1 MPSQVKLTI
10 MVLLLN
16 LVMCIATGCWNNQ
29 DLSETSIA
37 AAMGLDKA
45 EDNKI
50 ELTVQLVNPSALK
63 SAQKGGGSGN
73 KAALTLSKTGDTV
86 FEANRNLLSTAS
98 NKILHNH
105 IQIIV
110 IGETLAR
117 DGLTQILD
125 FLERG
130 NQTNRKAD
138 ILIAK
143 GTTARKILNLQSEL
157 ETIPAINL
165 ADTIDNEDSIGKIKK
180 IMFTDLMK
188 ELATPGKD
196 AAIGGVEIMNDKE
209 QPFIKDIRIEGA
221 AAFKK
226 DKLAFWL
233 NPVQTRGLLFMK
245 DKISSAVINVA
256 NPLDR
261 RTKVAIEVISSKAK
275 TSVELKDGSPV
286 FNIEIN
292 EQGDIVEQQGGG
304 DLSSPEVVE
313 KLKKETERAIA
324 DEVKNS
330 IELALD
336 NQCDLMGFGDILHK
350 KHPQY
355 WNKVKE
361 NWDEELSRVQFN
373 IKVSSNIGRAGLVKT
388 SVLPK

>member
-1 MPSQVKLTI
+1 MPSWIKLIT
-10 MVLLLN
+10 MALLFN
-16 LVMCIATGCWNNQ
+16 LVTCTATGCWNNQ

-63 SAQKGGGSGN
+63 SAQEGGESSN
-73 KAALTLSKTGDTV
+73 KASWTLSKTGETV
-86 FEANRNLLSTAS
+86 FEANRNLLSTAN

-105 IQIIV
+105 IQIII

-117 DGLTQILD
+117 DGITRILD

-143 GTTARKILNLQSEL
+143 GTTAKEILSLQSEL
-157 ETIPAINL
+157 GNIPSINL
-165 ADTIDNEDSIGKIKK
+165 ANTIDNEDSIGKIKK

-196 AAIGGVEIMNDKE
+196 PAIGVVEIMNDKE
-209 QPFIKDIRIEGA
+209 QLFIKDMKIEGA

-233 NPVQTRGLLFMK
+233 SPVQTRGLLFVES
-245 DKISSAVINVA
+245 KISSAVINIP
-256 NPLDR
+256 NPLER
-261 RTKVAIEVISSKAK
+261 STKVAIEVISSKAK

-292 EQGDIVEQQGGG
+292 EQGDIVEQQDGG
-304 DLSSPEVVE
+304 DLSSPEAVE
-313 KLKKETERAIA
+313 KLKKETETAIA
-324 DEVKNS
+324 NEVRNS
-330 IELALD
+330 IQLALD
-336 NQCDLMGFGDILHK
+336 NRCDLMGFGDKLHK
-350 KHPQY
+350 EYPQY
-355 WNKVKE
+355 WNKVKG

-373 IKVSSNIGRAGLVKT
+373 IKVSSDIGRVGLVKT